1 MMGLLQDELKEI
13 TDQRKR
19 HLAGLLKLEDA
30 MVQLGYF
37 SQSEKRV
44 KHMLT
49 ALSTGAKH
57 GKVLMNQILRTNIIS
72 DSAIDCRAI
81 EDEHDKVMCEQTKDI
96 MTRQECLDKSGEE
109 GSCCNGC
116 ETGLINKRILCG
128 TDKV

>member
-1 MMGLLQDELKEI
+1 MGLLQDELKEI
-13 TDQRKR
+13 TEQRKR
-19 HLAGLLKLEDA
+19 HLAGKLKSEDA
-30 MVQLGYF
+30 MIQLGYF

-72 DSAIDCRAI
+72 DSAIDCRTI
-81 EDEHDKVMCEQTKDI
+81 DDEEDTIKCEQTNETL
-96 MTRQECLDKSGEE
+96 TRQECLDKSGEPD
-109 GSCCNGC
+109 SCCNGC

-128 TDKV
+128 TDKA

>member
-1 MMGLLQDELKEI
+1 MGLLQDELKEI
-13 TDQRKR
+13 TEQRKR
-19 HLAGLLKLEDA
+19 HLAGKLKSEDA
-30 MVQLGYF
+30 MIQLGYF

-72 DSAIDCRAI
+72 DSAIDCRTI
-81 EDEHDKVMCEQTKDI
+81 DDEEDTIKCEQTNEI
-96 MTRQECLDKSGEE
+96 MTRQECLDKSGEPD
-109 GSCCNGC
+109 SCCNGC

-128 TDKV
+128 TEKI